1 LRYRHHSDVIII
13 RMAVPSISTER
24 QELIN
29 EINEALYYL
38 VWRYRQQAAQQ
49 LAPLGI
55 NLQGTL
61 VLGLIEREQLHPR
74 ALSEALDLAP
84 PAVSHL
90 LTDLEERGLI
100 TRSLDPDDR
109 RRVRLELTADGR
121 ALLASAT
128 SAWNELNAAKI
139 ADLTDEESV
148 ALRDVLRKIL
158 ETA

>member
-1 LRYRHHSDVIII
+1 
-13 RMAVPSISTER
+13 MAVPSISTER

>member
-1 LRYRHHSDVIII
+1 
-13 RMAVPSISTER
+13 MAVPSISTER

-100 TRSLDPDDR
+100 TRSLDAEDR
-109 RRVRLELTADGR
+109 RRVRLAPTDAGR
-121 ALLASAT
+121 ALPEQATAAS
-128 SAWNELNAAKI
+128 NERNAATPPPSRPRE
-139 ADLTDEESV
+139 AL
-148 ALRDVLRKIL
+148 ALRR
-158 ETA
+158 T